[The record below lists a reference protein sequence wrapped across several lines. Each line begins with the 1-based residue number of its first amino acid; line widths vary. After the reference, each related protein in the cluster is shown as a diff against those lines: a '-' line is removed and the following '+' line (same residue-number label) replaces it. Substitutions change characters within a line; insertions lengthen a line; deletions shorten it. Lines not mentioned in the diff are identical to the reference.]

1 MSTRCRSIAAG
12 LLALSMHQAV
22 TAQDDAIQLLV
33 QQGQYW
39 QSQNNLVRADEAWLK
54 ILRIDPKQPD
64 ALYGLGVT
72 ALGTGKIAASQ
83 KYLDQ
88 LKAIAP
94 DSLLVA
100 RLQQAITLSQGE
112 AKKRLDDARV
122 AAQSGDLNT
131 AIDNYRGALTGI
143 PTPQGQVALE
153 YYERLSY
160 QPANQAEAVAGLQRL
175 AKDTP
180 NNMEVQLALAQAMT
194 LNQDTRPAGLQRLQ
208 ALSQRSDIGG
218 AALERWRA
226 GLTFFGEAPPRSTA
240 PLFEAYLKAHPEDD
254 DIKKLYENIGKAP
267 TGAPPPPSADP
278 LRLRN
283 DAGFRA
289 LDRSDLA
296 AAEADFSAVL
306 RSRPTDVDA
315 LGGMGVLRMRQQN
328 FGQAESLLARAVAQK
343 GGARWKQALNSASTA
358 ALLAR
363 AESARGKGDAQ
374 GARAMLQQA
383 LKLDSDNPAAQNALA
398 AMAADAGQLDEAETG
413 FRRVLARHP
422 ENAEAMRGLVG
433 AMAEN
438 GKITQAQALIDGLTP
453 AQTAAQGDLSRL
465 RANLATGSAHA
476 AAKRGDVAGQQA
488 ALETAI
494 RNDPKNPWI
503 RADLARIYMK
513 KGADADAKRIMS
525 ELVAQNPGNAEAL
538 YASAL
543 ISSDTK
549 DWTGALATLSRI
561 PENERSS
568 EMALLERRVW
578 VHSQADLATKLA
590 KRGRRQEALYT
601 LSQTLPYAEQDPEM
615 LGALAT
621 AYVDAGDSGTAMSMF
636 RGLVGNGV
644 PARPAVQMQYASVLL
659 RTGQDAE
666 LMNVLRGLQGEKLTR
681 SEQASFDDLRVLY
694 IVRQAEALRQR
705 GDLVAAYDVL
715 APVLAERPQDVI
727 AVGSLARMYAAAG
740 SYDRALDLFKQLQR
754 SDPDNLDVQMG
765 AAQMASQA
773 KDYDYAE
780 ISMDRAMALAPDSP
794 DVLAAA
800 ARIYREEGKTTKAAE
815 LLKLA
820 VAAQRSGGGGATYQD
835 NTVAS
840 AAPNGVNPFIGIP
853 GQRSQST
860 MVASLVPVPMPQALG
875 GTGRTEGYL
884 PPPVAASGGRA
895 RAAAPAYANA
905 ALPQP
910 VYGQPGAY
918 APAQPQ
924 YAAYAPGAYPP
935 PGYAPPGYAPPGYA
949 PPGYPPTAYAQAG
962 YPPSGY
968 AQPQGA
974 YPPGAYPPPGYAQPP
989 QGAYPPGA
997 YPPPGYP
1004 QPPQGAYAQA
1014 GSPFLPG
1021 AGAPAPD
1028 AYGNPS
1034 PSALQEELNQLLAT
1048 RTPSLQAGVTVRT
1061 RKGESGTSDLTDVQ
1075 APSEFR
1081 YPMADGMLAVRV
1093 TPTRLDAGNVS
1104 SANGGSSRFG
1114 GGPVAAAQQA
1124 AGLVGSPG
1132 KQRAS
1137 GVGFSVGYETDHVAV
1152 DIGSTPTNFRYA
1164 TPVGGVKVTGLIG
1177 DTAGLTYQ
1185 AEISRRPVTDSVLS
1199 FAGARDDR
1207 TGQTWG
1213 GVTANGGRLQLGQ
1226 DYGTYGF
1233 YAYGGAASLIGHNV
1247 ETNSRLSGG
1256 AGWYQHLLR
1265 DTNRELTSGLNFT
1278 VLSYDKNLRNF
1289 TYGQGGYFSPQ
1300 QFYALSVPL
1309 IWSQRGDNFSYQFK
1323 GSVGV
1328 QHFKEDSSDYF
1339 PNSGSAQRAANAALA
1354 LTNPGSSARYD
1365 GQTKTGIGYNLGA
1378 AGELK
1383 VGPRVS
1389 VGGSLSLDNA
1399 SDYRQW
1405 IGGVYARYTFD
1416 AVSGPPPLPVEPFR
1430 SPYSQ

>member
-12 LLALSMHQAV
+12 LLALSMHQVV

-72 ALGTGKIAASQ
+72 ALGTGKLTAAQ

-100 RLQQAITLSQGE
+100 RLQQAITLSQGD
-112 AKKRLDDARV
+112 AKKRLEDARV

-143 PTPQGQVALE
+143 PVPQGQVALE

-226 GLTFFGEAPPRSTA
+226 GLTFFGDAPPRSTA
-240 PLFEAYLKAHPEDD
+240 PLFEAYLKAHPEDE
-254 DIKKLYENIGKAP
+254 DIKKLYDNIGKAP
-267 TGAPPPPSADP
+267 TGAPPAPSADP

-296 AAEADFSAVL
+296 AAEAEFGAVL

-315 LGGMGVLRMRQQN
+315 LGGMGILRMRQQN
-328 FGQAESLLARAVAQK
+328 FTQAESLLARAVAQK
-343 GGARWKQALNSASTA
+343 GGARWKQALGSASTA

-363 AESARGKGDAQ
+363 AETARAKGDTK

-438 GKITQAQALIDGLTP
+438 GKITQAQSLIDGLTP

-476 AAKRGDVAGQQA
+476 AAKRGDIAGQQA

-494 RNDPKNPWI
+494 RNDPRNPWI

-513 KGADADAKRIMS
+513 KGADSDAKRIMS

-549 DWTGALATLSRI
+549 DWAGALATLSRI
-561 PENERSS
+561 PENERST

-666 LMNVLRGLQGEKLTR
+666 LMNVLRGLQSETLTR

-694 IVRQAEALRQR
+694 IVRQAESLRQR

-773 KDYDYAE
+773 KDYNYAE

-794 DVLAAA
+794 EVLAAA
-800 ARIYREEGKTTKAAE
+800 ARVYREEGKTSKAAE

-820 VAAQRSGGGGATYQD
+820 VAAQRAGGGGATYQD
-835 NTVAS
+835 NAVAN

-875 GTGRTEGYL
+875 GTGRTEAYL
-884 PPPVAASGGRA
+884 PPPVASGRQA
-895 RAAAPAYANA
+895 PAAPPAYANA

-910 VYGQPGAY
+910 VGY
-918 APAQPQ
+918 APAQAQ
-924 YAAYAPGAYPP
+924 YAAYAQAAAYNGAPAGYPPPAYGPPGAYPP
-935 PGYAPPGYAPPGYA
+935 PGYAPPGYAPPGY
-949 PPGYPPTAYAQAG
+949 PPAAYAQAG
-962 YPPSGY
+962 YPPAAYGAPPAGY
-968 AQPQGA
+968 PQ
-974 YPPGAYPPPGYAQPP
+974 
-989 QGAYPPGA
+989 GA

-1004 QPPQGAYAQA
+1004 QQQPPPGYAQA

-1021 AGAPAPD
+1021 AGAPLPQD
-1028 AYGNPS
+1028 AYANRGPS
-1034 PSALQEELNQLLAT
+1034 TLQEELNQLLAT

-1061 RKGESGTSDLTDVQ
+1061 RKGESGSSDLTDVQ
-1075 APSEFR
+1075 TPSEFR
-1081 YPMADGMLAVRV
+1081 YPVADGMLAVRV

-1104 SANGGSSRFG
+1104 SANGSSARFG

-1137 GVGFSVGYETDHVAV
+1137 GVGVSVGYETDHLAV

-1164 TPVGGVKVTGLIG
+1164 TPVGGVKVTGMVG

-1185 AEISRRPVTDSVLS
+1185 AEVSRRAVTDSVLS
-1199 FAGARDDR
+1199 FAGTRDDR

-1226 DYGTYGF
+1226 DYGSYGF
-1233 YAYGGAASLIGHNV
+1233 YGYGGFASLVGHNV
-1247 ETNSRLSGG
+1247 ESNTRLSGG
-1256 AGWYQHLLR
+1256 AGWYQHILR
-1265 DTNRELTSGLNFT
+1265 DSNHELTSGLNFT
-1278 VLSYDKNLRNF
+1278 VLSFDKNLRNF

-1328 QHFKEDSSDYF
+1328 QHFQEDSSDYF
-1339 PNSGSAQRAANAALA
+1339 PGNSSAQRAANAALA
-1354 LTNPGSSARYD
+1354 ISNPGSSARYD
-1365 GQTKTGIGYNLGA
+1365 GQTKTGVGYNLGA

-1383 VGPRVS
+1383 IGPRVS